1 MTDITETSQTVA
13 AGQLRAFVDRILR
26 LKEEQDT
33 IGDDIKEVYAE
44 LKGCGFDRTAVGALV
59 TELRK
64 KSKDSAAFEERNT
77 ILDLY
82 RSAYEEATRPQAH
95 ARARTRE
102 IIEEFPPH
110 DTETGEIIDQNS
122 SDLTSSPETTDT
134 AGAELPPSAPAT
146 NSDSVAVPAPQ
157 AQPATKEA
165 GAEPPLAAAADNPE
179 MPGRACTV
187 VADGQPSTP
196 SPEAVRAKNDGP
208 QTAIIGQGV
217 RQNNSGQAVTISD
230 ADVPAFLKKPPS
242 PAPNPDCQKP
252 QSCRWTHS
260 QASCAKCANDA
271 AVARQKGRAA

>member
-1 MTDITETSQTVA
+1 MTNITETSQTVA

-33 IGDDIKEVYAE
+33 IGDDVKEVYAE

-64 KSKDSAAFEERNT
+64 KAKTGIQEFEERNS

-82 RSAYEEATRPQAH
+82 RLAYEDGGKKPQAH

-110 DTETGEIIDQNS
+110 DTETGEIIEQNS
-122 SDLTSSPETTDT
+122 SAPISSPEQTDQPGT
-134 AGAELPPSAPAT
+134 EPPPSVSGANSEIPDYAT
-146 NSDSVAVPAPQ
+146 S
-157 AQPATKEA
+157 
-165 GAEPPLAAAADNPE
+165 GA
-179 MPGRACTV
+179 
-187 VADGQPSTP
+187 ADGQPSKP
-196 SPEAVRAKNDGP
+196 SSEAARAKNDGP
-208 QTAIIGQGV
+208 QKAVIGQEGPV
-217 RQNNSGQAVTISD
+217 RGHSEQAVTNSD
-230 ADVPAFLKKPPS
+230 ADVPAFLKKAPL

-252 QSCRWTHS
+252 QSCRWSHS

-271 AVARQKGRAA
+271 AIARQRGRAA